1 MGGNS
6 WYSCGVTGAHR
17 CCVFKSKGG
26 QAKSSLREEMLS
38 QTKANVIVFC
48 VNPVCRVAI
57 ELLLTSTLAG
67 ECPDV
72 A

>member
-26 QAKSSLREEMLS
+26 QAKKLPRRGNAE
-38 QTKANVIVFC
+38 QNKANVIVFC
-48 VNPVCRVAI
+48 ANPVCRVAI
-57 ELLLTSTLAG
+57 ELLLTSTLTG